1 MNKDSIKNYL
11 NKHSKPEDEYIIK
24 SKYFEFY
31 DKDGNLTASNDFPT
45 FILIPNPNE
54 FFNEQI
60 IFITSKQKI
69 DINNYITTEI
79 KKINQNINITKIEVF
94 KERIM
99 SFLLRYYFISKKK
112 YSLFFNSIEQNILYD
127 IIKEIKEK

>member
-1 MNKDSIKNYL
+1 MNFL
-11 NKHSKPEDEYIIK
+11 K
-24 SKYFEFY
+24 SKLFLSIQN
-31 DKDGNLTASNDFPT
+31 K
-45 FILIPNPNE
+45 
-54 FFNEQI
+54 
-60 IFITSKQKI
+60 KKI

-112 YSLFFNSIEQNILYD
+112 IFFIF
-127 IIKEIKEK
+127 